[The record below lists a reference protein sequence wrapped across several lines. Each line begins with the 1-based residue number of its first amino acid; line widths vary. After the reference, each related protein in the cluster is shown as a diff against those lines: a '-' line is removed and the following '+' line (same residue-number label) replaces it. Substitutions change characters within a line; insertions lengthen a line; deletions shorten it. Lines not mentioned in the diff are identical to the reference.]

1 MAVDQEY
8 LERVQ
13 GLLSPIDGL
22 EYRDMFG
29 GFGVYAGAVPLG
41 GGRAPS
47 PRTKRSRRDC
57 QSGRSRGHRRNHGGI
72 SCHDSRNG
80 APATRRGQ
88 NRRPHGP
95 TSQIIAIKKGASPVG

>member
-29 GFGVYAGAVPLG
+29 GFGVYQEADMFGLISGSPSTLYFKVGDLNREAFVSAGCPRFGLMPYYQVPDSVLEDSGTMQEWAALAVEV
-41 GGRAPS
+41 
-47 PRTKRSRRDC
+47 
-57 QSGRSRGHRRNHGGI
+57 GHL
-72 SCHDSRNG
+72 SK
-80 APATRRGQ
+80 
-88 NRRPHGP
+88 
-95 TSQIIAIKKGASPVG
+95 IKKKG